1 MVDIPF
7 WRRKALAEMTDTE
20 WESLCDRCGRCCL
33 VKLEDEDSGDIA
45 YTDVACRLFD
55 AGACTCSDY
64 ANRQAKVPDCVRL
77 TPETVEQIGWLPPTC
92 AYRLDQEGRDL
103 YWWHP
108 LISADPETDH
118 SAGISVKGRVAGA
131 EGAFGVFELLDRI
144 VSWPLSWP
152 HGARG
157 RRRAP

>member
-7 WRRKALAEMTDTE
+7 WRHKDLADMTDSE

-33 VKLEDEDSGDIA
+33 VKLEDEDSGEIA
-45 YTDVACRLFD
+45 YTDVSCRLFD

-64 ANRQAKVPDCVRL
+64 QNRQAKVADCVRL
-77 TPETVEQIGWLPPTC
+77 TPETVAEIGWLPPTC
-92 AYRLDQEGRDL
+92 AYRLVHEGRDL
-103 YWWHP
+103 HWWHP
-108 LISADPETDH
+108 LISGDPETVH
-118 SAGISVKGRVAGA
+118 TAGISVKGRISGP

>member
-55 AGACTCSDY
+55 TGACTCSDY
-64 ANRQAKVPDCVRL
+64 ANRQAKVPGC
-77 TPETVEQIGWLPPTC
+77 LPP
-92 AYRLDQEGRDL
+92 APIAWSKRG
-103 YWWHP
+103 
-108 LISADPETDH
+108 
-118 SAGISVKGRVAGA
+118 GICTGGTR
-131 EGAFGVFELLDRI
+131 
-144 VSWPLSWP
+144 
-152 HGARG
+152 
-157 RRRAP
+157 